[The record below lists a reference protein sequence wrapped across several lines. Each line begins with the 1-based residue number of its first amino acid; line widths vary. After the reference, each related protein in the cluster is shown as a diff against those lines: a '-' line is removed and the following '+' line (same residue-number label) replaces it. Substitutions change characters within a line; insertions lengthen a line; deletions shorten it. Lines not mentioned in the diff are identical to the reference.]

1 MAPKGK
7 AALKWERMNMA
18 VLIMAAA
25 VTVLMLAKDIWGLLY
40 AQADLSMTVYRI
52 SVDVWLIGIL
62 PVTLYPFLGGK
73 TGVAT
78 GAPSPK

>member
-1 MAPKGK
+1 
-7 AALKWERMNMA
+7 
-18 VLIMAAA
+18 
-25 VTVLMLAKDIWGLLY
+25 
-40 AQADLSMTVYRI
+40 MTVYRI